1 MAQEYGRYFGLN
13 IGIFRGGCL
22 TGPNHSGVKLHGFLS
37 YLAKCIVTGKSYK
50 VFGHKGKQVRDQI
63 HNSDVMQ
70 ALDLFITSPKKGAV
84 YNLGGGVINSAS
96 VLESI
101 QLLQDVSGKTLDY
114 QIMDEARIGD
124 HICYYS
130 DMTKF
135 QNDFPTFRLN
145 YTLEDIALDL
155 IRHEINAQ

>member
-1 MAQEYGRYFGLN
+1 VA
-13 IGIFRGGCL
+13 
-22 TGPNHSGVKLHGFLS
+22 
-37 YLAKCIVTGKSYK
+37 GKSYTI
-50 VFGHKGKQVRDQI
+50 FGHKGKQVRDQI

-84 YNLGGGVINSAS
+84 YNLGGGAMNSAS

-101 QLLQDVSGKTLDY
+101 QLLEEVSGKTLDY
-114 QIMDEARIGD
+114 QVMDEARIGD

-135 QNDFPTFRLN
+135 QNDFPTFRLK